1 MGATE
6 LALCVMDLDGHRGMS
21 LHCLLCLLCLLW
33 LVAFCAFCGSP
44 FTNS

>member
-21 LHCLLCLLCLLW
+21 LHY
-33 LVAFCAFCGSP
+33 FCAFELAVASCTP
-44 FTNS
+44 LVARLTNS